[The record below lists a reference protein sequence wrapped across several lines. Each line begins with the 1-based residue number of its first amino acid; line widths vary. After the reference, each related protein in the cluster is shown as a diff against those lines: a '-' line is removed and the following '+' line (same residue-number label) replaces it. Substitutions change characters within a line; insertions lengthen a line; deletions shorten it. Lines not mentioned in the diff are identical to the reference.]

1 MSGSTLN
8 PPEES
13 RPVMGK
19 GLTTGALGP
28 SDSSDS
34 GSDIRGAVQR
44 PGEVEGELDEHALDG
59 GESALA
65 SDTDRNGTGER
76 ASADGD
82 GNLTLDGD
90 VLPSGT
96 DDIDDIAETVG
107 GLVAADD
114 EDAGANAD
122 DSDGPH
128 AEFDDAAVQDAIAHS
143 EDTSSKSA
151 KP

>member
-13 RPVMGK
+13 RPVLGK
-19 GLTTGALGP
+19 GHTTGALGP

-34 GSDIRGAVQR
+34 GSDIRGAGQR

-59 GESALA
+59 GDLELG

-90 VLPSGT
+90 VLPRGME
-96 DDIDDIAETVG
+96 DIDDIAETVG
-107 GLVAADD
+107 GLAATDGGD
-114 EDAGANAD
+114 EGEVVEDK
-122 DSDGPH
+122 GPH
-128 AEFDDAAVQDAIAHS
+128 AEFDEAAVHDAIAHS
-143 EDTSSKSA
+143 GNVGSKA
-151 KP
+151 PKR